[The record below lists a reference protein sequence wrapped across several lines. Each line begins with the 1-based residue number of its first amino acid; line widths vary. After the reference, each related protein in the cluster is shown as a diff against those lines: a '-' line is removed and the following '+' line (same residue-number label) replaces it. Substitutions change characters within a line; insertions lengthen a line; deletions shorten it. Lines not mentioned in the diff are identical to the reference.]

1 MEVRLKQTDTYH
13 FQPAPALIM
22 FPSTLLLGS
31 LLTSVGHAVAAPAEV
46 AERDVACEKDD
57 YGPFKLYAAPVDG
70 SNWEQVKLI
79 DLYTPRPTNDT
90 IQVLSVY
97 FSSLDQS

>member
-1 MEVRLKQTDTYH
+1 MRSLKRRGSEAQANGHARLP
-13 FQPAPALIM
+13 PAPASIM
-22 FPSTLLLGS
+22 FPSTFLLGS
-31 LLTSVGHAVAAPAEV
+31 LLTSVGHAVVAPAEV

-57 YGPFKLYAAPVDG
+57 YGPFKLYATPVDDS

-90 IQVLSVY
+90 IQVLSV
-97 FSSLDQS
+97 